1 MSKRSQSSAAG
12 LALVRFL
19 AGCTLFGRGWNWI
32 HEGGLDGRLVL
43 ENTRAALL
51 EMNGFLHWWGE
62 SVVLSNPDA
71 SALIWRWSAL
81 LIGSCLMLGAFTR
94 PAGFI
99 ACFFLL
105 QGYAFGPES
114 MAIVF
119 WLLII
124 PCLGCAI
131 GAAGRDFGLDK
142 LLDESCP
149 SWMTWTTRKKRG
161 NLFS

>member
-1 MSKRSQSSAAG
+1 MSKRSQSTSAG

-19 AGCTLFGRGWNWI
+19 TGCTLFGRGWIWVRG
-32 HEGGLDGRLVL
+32 EGFDGRLVL

-51 EMNGFLHWWGE
+51 EMNGLLHWWGE

-71 SALIWRWSAL
+71 SALIWRWAAL
-81 LIGSCLMLGAFTR
+81 LIGVCLMLGALTR
-94 PAGFI
+94 PAGII

-105 QGYAFGPES
+105 QGYVFGPES
-114 MAIVF
+114 TGMIF

-124 PCLGCAI
+124 PCLGCAV
-131 GAAGRDFGLDK
+131 GSAGRNFGMDK

-149 SWMTWTTRKKRG
+149 SWLTWSTSKKRG
-161 NLFS
+161 NIFS